1 MSVNEKR
8 ILNLLDLAQPT
19 KDEEN
24 LFTYIF
30 TMDRYNYM
38 NVKKVLKLLIVNFA
52 YFLLV
57 LLIIINTKA
66 MLKLLS
72 RSTNL

>member
-8 ILNLLDLAQPT
+8 ILNLLDLTQPT

-72 RSTNL
+72 RNTNL